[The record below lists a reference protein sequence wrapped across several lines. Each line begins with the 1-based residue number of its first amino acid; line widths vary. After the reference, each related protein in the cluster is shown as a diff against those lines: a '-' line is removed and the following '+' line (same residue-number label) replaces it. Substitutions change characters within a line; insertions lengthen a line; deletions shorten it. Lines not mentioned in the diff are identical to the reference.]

1 MGISMKNNKSYIP
14 GLVLVAFVWLALSAW
29 CFIKPADEM
38 SLSERRRLAAF
49 PEISLDKIQNGS
61 FMSEFEEY
69 TLDQFPMRD
78 EFRTLK
84 AVSSMYIFGK
94 KDNNGIYV
102 ADGYASKLDY
112 PLNEKS
118 VTDAAD
124 KLTAIYDRYIK
135 GTGSKVYLSIVPDKN
150 YFLAAKNGYPAMDYN
165 RMFSLMK
172 ENMPYAE
179 YIDITGTLELADYYR
194 TDTHWKQENI
204 AGSADKIAK
213 AMGNS
218 ELDGYETVQTDISFR
233 GVYCG
238 QSALPLQSEKIKYI
252 TNDTLQNCRVLPDD
266 ATGFSG
272 YAGMYDF
279 DRLYG
284 NDPYD
289 IYLSGARP
297 VVRIENP
304 GAKSGKE
311 LIVFRDSFGSSL
323 VPLLAQEYSKI
334 TVFDT
339 RYMVPDLI
347 GGFAE
352 FDNADVLF
360 VYSTLLLNKSQA
372 MKDFIY

>member
-1 MGISMKNNKSYIP
+1 MKNNKSYIP

-84 AVSSMYIFGK
+84 AVSSMYIFGQ

-135 GTGSKVYLSIVPDKN
+135 GTDSKVYLSIVPDKN

-179 YIDITGTLELADYYR
+179 YIDITGTLELEDYYR

-204 AGSADKIAK
+204 VDAANKIAG
-213 AMGNS
+213 AMGSS

-252 TNDTLQNCRVLPDD
+252 TNDTLQNCRVLSDD
-266 ATGFSG
+266 ATGFCG
-272 YAGMYDF
+272 YEGMYDF

-347 GGFAE
+347 GSFAE